1 MAETSIETY
10 GAINRT
16 TSLPTHWQ
24 YTRLDNLDKLIPW
37 RWERQHVIAK
47 ELLDNAIDWVE
58 RVNRPGEVAVT
69 LDSNRVFRVK
79 NPGTI
84 PVSQFNA
91 ILDFTLRFTS
101 KFGKRSLSRGSLGYG
116 LKIANMLSDLEAHPV
131 VVRTDGWE
139 FEIRL
144 IDRSAQDPKGILE
157 LRKIRKVSS
166 KEEVEFEVH
175 LPDTGGIEDI
185 VDSFVMVNPHVQFRI
200 NIDGAAKMFR
210 KTTKSYRKDIRLDL
224 KRYSEDEFEDLANLY
239 NYDVRSLAA
248 LFLDANQL
256 YTAEQGLS
264 LITRDSKG
272 WIDRLYYHLKSL
284 FEENPVR
291 PILFGE
297 RAIKSRIRQVTGV
310 SERKMKYASLNPYKY
325 EGGTNEGRGKNLE
338 GAVEFVKF
346 KYGRTNVLSINGTV
360 LPVGT
365 IEVNVPWG
373 ENILGEPVEKLAR
386 GKEGDGSIA
395 FIYHTTDQ
403 IFKDINKMGKVLIE
417 NETIAKLIVPQ
428 DERNERKISHKVWI
442 NPQWLEK
449 KKVEGYRDEEMKTLF
464 QKQHERLSLLS
475 DEIVYLV
482 NGLYQEVGEIS
493 IRQAYY
499 QTIVKGLI
507 FNTLSSWKNFGRT
520 LTKLREWGVIEY
532 DLFEDRTRHI
542 SRPSLLSFNLSP
554 EEYCRESIFAIPQP
568 KLDIWE
574 SQDYN
579 VELWVEKE
587 ALLHLLM
594 KIKEKWR
601 IAIFPIKGFISRQ
614 KLYEAYKY
622 LKSKNKKGKKCVI
635 LYMGDLDPSGIAIFR
650 ALKEKPLKKLRKDL
664 KDFLMT
670 RKNVDTEED
679 EKEDWSS
686 DEIEEVLCQRLS
698 DVAEIERIALS
709 VDQVE
714 QYSKPLGLFSPDLQE
729 VKMSDTRAKAFLD
742 EYGDK
747 LGNKCYEL
755 DTLPPQVFLEIA
767 SEGKGKVKCGMSL

>member
-1 MAETSIETY
+1 M
-10 GAINRT
+10 
-16 TSLPTHWQ
+16 
-24 YTRLDNLDKLIPW
+24 
-37 RWERQHVIAK
+37 
-47 ELLDNAIDWVE
+47 
-58 RVNRPGEVAVT
+58 
-69 LDSNRVFRVK
+69 
-79 NPGTI
+79 
-84 PVSQFNA
+84 
-91 ILDFTLRFTS
+91 
-101 KFGKRSLSRGSLGYG
+101 
-116 LKIANMLSDLEAHPV
+116 
-131 VVRTDGWE
+131 
-139 FEIRL
+139 
-144 IDRSAQDPKGILE
+144 
-157 LRKIRKVSS
+157 
-166 KEEVEFEVH
+166 
-175 LPDTGGIEDI
+175 
-185 VDSFVMVNPHVQFRI
+185 
-200 NIDGAAKMFR
+200 
-210 KTTKSYRKDIRLDL
+210 
-224 KRYSEDEFEDLANLY
+224 
-239 NYDVRSLAA
+239 
-248 LFLDANQL
+248 
-256 YTAEQGLS
+256 
-264 LITRDSKG
+264 
-272 WIDRLYYHLKSL
+272 
-284 FEENPVR
+284 
-291 PILFGE
+291 
-297 RAIKSRIRQVTGV
+297 TGV

-449 KKVEGYRDEEMKTLF
+449 KKIEGYRDEEMKTLF

>member
-1 MAETSIETY
+1 
-10 GAINRT
+10 
-16 TSLPTHWQ
+16 
-24 YTRLDNLDKLIPW
+24 LDNLDKLIPW

-166 KEEVEFEVH
+166 KEEAEFEVH

-449 KKVEGYRDEEMKTLF
+449 KKIEGYRDEEMKTLF

>member
-1 MAETSIETY
+1 
-10 GAINRT
+10 
-16 TSLPTHWQ
+16 
-24 YTRLDNLDKLIPW
+24 LDNLDKLIPW

-449 KKVEGYRDEEMKTLF
+449 KKIEGYRDEEMKTLF